1 MSKPV
6 VYFAVPAYGQLE
18 PEVGFSFL
26 RISQKAD
33 ICFQPGKLSVLTRN
47 FNNLWR
53 DALNKRKELGITH
66 FAMQHSDIWPEPY
79 WMDVLLDEMDT
90 HGADIVAAIPAI
102 KTEDQLTSTGWY
114 NVKDEEVRRIH
125 LEELHAMPH
134 ETFNQETEG
143 KVDELLVFNTGLW
156 MCDFTKP
163 WVEQVH
169 FKFRDDIV
177 RQPDGTFLDVGL
189 SEDWDFSLQAHKLG
203 LRAFATR
210 KIEIVHFGRK
220 GYSNQLPE
228 EKK

>member
-26 RISQKAD
+26 RISQKAN

-47 FNNLWR
+47 FNSLWR

-79 WMDVLLDEMDT
+79 WMDILLDEMDT
-90 HGADIVAAIPAI
+90 HGADIMAAIPAI

-114 NVKDEEVRRIH
+114 NTTDQEVRRIT
-125 LEELHAMPH
+125 LGELHAMPR

-156 MCDFTKP
+156 ICDFTKP

-177 RQPDGTFLDVGL
+177 KQPDGTFLDVGL

-203 LRAFATR
+203 LKAFATW

-220 GYSNQLPE
+220 GYSNRLPE
-228 EKK
+228 GKK